1 MKSNE
6 RWWEPWFKASL
17 KCIPI
22 INRWHVVKTLVNVV
36 IEVKYKIIIKAAIPG
51 KSYLNPQSSPL
62 RILDIYFSNGEVPF
76 IQSISTGGVVTPP
89 PPEPPDQL
97 AAPPLLHT
105 QGRVVLRTG
114 DTLSWEVA
122 SAHLKRWHRGSYFAI
137 YFNMNSWR
145 YCTSPD
151 AEVTLFPTAIG
162 KMGFR
167 VVGASNCICTRAESP
182 VPRVRRMHTR
192 ATAAVFIAIE
202 VLRHSMQ

>member
-1 MKSNE
+1 MC
-6 RWWEPWFKASL
+6 AGT

-76 IQSISTGGVVTPP
+76 IQSISTGGVVTLP

-105 QGRVVLRTG
+105 QGRVVLGAG
-114 DTLSWEVA
+114 DTLS
-122 SAHLKRWHRGSYFAI
+122 
-137 YFNMNSWR
+137 
-145 YCTSPD
+145 
-151 AEVTLFPTAIG
+151 
-162 KMGFR
+162 
-167 VVGASNCICTRAESP
+167 
-182 VPRVRRMHTR
+182 
-192 ATAAVFIAIE
+192 
-202 VLRHSMQ
+202 